1 MQTNLP
7 MYACTTWFSTTDMF
21 QDVHMPF
28 IYTLQERLILLWQIK
43 NKNKQIYCIYL
54 CSLHMD
60 MVWFIYIYIDI
71 DISFT
76 SIYKPRFNDIKNM
89 CHTSQC
95 HRSAPFLL
103 RSTFFA
109 FSPLASNWFHA
120 ASMSSRFGAAYAF
133 GSHGNIDSSTT
144 SFGIWDGRWI
154 WEKVCLSLELGL
166 ILWNEDHNISLC
178 WGKI

>member
-60 MVWFIYIYIDI
+60 MIWFIYIYIDI

-89 CHTSQC
+89 CHTVPVNVTVL
-95 HRSAPFLL
+95 HLF
-103 RSTFFA
+103 
-109 FSPLASNWFHA
+109 
-120 ASMSSRFGAAYAF
+120 
-133 GSHGNIDSSTT
+133 
-144 SFGIWDGRWI
+144 
-154 WEKVCLSLELGL
+154 
-166 ILWNEDHNISLC
+166 C
-178 WGKI
+178 WGQHSLPSALWRRIGFTQRPCHHALVRRTRLEVMGTLIAARQALEYGMAGGFGRKFVWAWSWV